1 MSSKKEE
8 GTFEKTRKNVGSYAL
23 NFLNQ
28 IRSFQIKMDQIRI
41 SCMFNKSKMCL
52 TWNRWNIIIFLFLL
66 LQGGGHFWKKTC
78 QNGWCARLFEATHWQ
93 LLASFR
99 YVHGVAEMHY
109 SATTKAKR
117 VFSFST
123 CHIGPNEWI
132 NNIVVPSF
140 TIRCTQ
146 AVLHIDSE
154 IIILLKNFCGLIN
167 PEGGGGQ
174 NDLLLVRRMSVI
186 SHMVMLWSQKILTL
200 FINISSRR

>member
-1 MSSKKEE
+1 
-8 GTFEKTRKNVGSYAL
+8 
-23 NFLNQ
+23 
-28 IRSFQIKMDQIRI
+28 MDQTWI
-41 SCMFNKSKMCL
+41 MYNLNKSKMSL

-109 SATTKAKR
+109 NSATTKAKR

-146 AVLHIDSE
+146 AVLHIDLDIFRKSFKCHNPLE
-154 IIILLKNFCGLIN
+154 IWPPMAANFLPFGY
-167 PEGGGGQ
+167 G
-174 NDLLLVRRMSVI
+174 R
-186 SHMVMLWSQKILTL
+186 
-200 FINISSRR
+200 

>member
-1 MSSKKEE
+1 MK
-8 GTFEKTRKNVGSYAL
+8 
-23 NFLNQ
+23 
-28 IRSFQIKMDQIRI
+28 
-41 SCMFNKSKMCL
+41 
-52 TWNRWNIIIFLFLL
+52 
-66 LQGGGHFWKKTC
+66 KKTC

-109 SATTKAKR
+109 NSATKAKR

-146 AVLHIDSE
+146 AVLHIDLE
-154 IIILLKNFCGLIN
+154 IKILLKFFCELIN
-167 PEGGGGQ
+167 PKECRG
-174 NDLLLVRRMSVI
+174 
-186 SHMVMLWSQKILTL
+186 
-200 FINISSRR
+200 

>member
-1 MSSKKEE
+1 
-8 GTFEKTRKNVGSYAL
+8 
-23 NFLNQ
+23 
-28 IRSFQIKMDQIRI
+28 MDQTWILHN
-41 SCMFNKSKMCL
+41 FNKFKMCL

-109 SATTKAKR
+109 NSATTKAKR

-140 TIRCTQ
+140 TIRCSGLCPAHWSRFQIFCLNTT
-146 AVLHIDSE
+146 AWTVNDVFVDPHPFLFWSIHT
-154 IIILLKNFCGLIN
+154 ILM
-167 PEGGGGQ
+167 Q
-174 NDLLLVRRMSVI
+174 
-186 SHMVMLWSQKILTL
+186 
-200 FINISSRR
+200 

>member
-1 MSSKKEE
+1 
-8 GTFEKTRKNVGSYAL
+8 
-23 NFLNQ
+23 
-28 IRSFQIKMDQIRI
+28 
-41 SCMFNKSKMCL
+41 MCL

-109 SATTKAKR
+109 NSATTKAKR

-146 AVLHIDSE
+146 AVLHIDLE
-154 IIILLKNFCGLIN
+154 IKILLKFFCELIN
-167 PEGGGGQ
+167 PKECRG
-174 NDLLLVRRMSVI
+174 
-186 SHMVMLWSQKILTL
+186 WKI
-200 FINISSRR
+200 